1 LIAATAKVDGVCVLK
16 LLLNVDVVGKIVTRG
31 GSWAF
36 LVDFVQGLRGGGV
49 GQRRVD
55 VLLLGDVAE
64 SGELGNAVCEALSGE
79 ESALL
84 HWHTGG
90 GLMPTDWSLAK
101 DMVEASV
108 KDDVGRERTAA
119 VLGCAR
125 TMELRNILL
134 QQERRAASITADMRK
149 NVALAKRMSEGTRS
163 VGTPAGLLDVAGSIR
178 NLELEIAESVS
189 ILGQAEWAAT
199 RVVHD
204 GPYAEYL
211 AFCVERML
219 VLPKVYTAAS
229 LLGAFLALRPA
240 EESRGVATSSVELC
254 VRRLAVLHRVGVKGP
269 SLLTGKP
276 AANVIEGL
284 EKALDAGISLRQT
297 LVQLSKWLQSARLDE
312 SAIAAMHEMPASR
325 ESWRDVLSGLMID
338 WANCQSVSVADAA
351 KVKTLEGECSRAGA
365 LVPRNSA
372 PLVEL
377 PRCLDR
383 LGKEGL
389 ARLFGIEVEGEGEMV
404 CSSLLVL
411 AGGEG
416 EGRDDVR
423 ASLGPSVQALCGAFR
438 GQRECVV
445 GPRDV
450 LEKAGRAS
458 GGSRATEHVELVS
471 RGAAI
476 GVLEKFHDSTPAGE
490 MVVEGRINHGFGGH
504 GPVVKGGAFRPRR
517 TVTVG
522 RGSRIW

>member
-1 LIAATAKVDGVCVLK
+1 LIAATAKVDGVGVLK
-16 LLLNVDVVGKIVTRG
+16 LFLNVDVVGKMITTG

-36 LVDFVQGLRGGGV
+36 LVDFVRRLRGGGV

-64 SGELGNAVCEALSGE
+64 GGELGNAVCHALSGE

-84 HWHTGG
+84 HWHSGG

-125 TMELRNILL
+125 IMELRNILL

-149 NVALAKRMSEGTRS
+149 NVALAKKMSEGTRS

-199 RVVHD
+199 RVMHD
-204 GPYAEYL
+204 GSYAEYL

-219 VLPKVYTAAS
+219 ILPKVYTAVS
-229 LLGAFLALRPA
+229 LLRAFLALRPA
-240 EESRGVATSSVELC
+240 KESRGVTTSVVELC
-254 VRRLAVLHRVGVKGP
+254 VRRLAVLHRVGVEGP

-276 AANVIEGL
+276 AADVIEGL
-284 EKALDAGISLRQT
+284 KKALDAGMSLRQT
-297 LVQLSKWLQSARLDE
+297 LVHRSKWLQSARLDE
-312 SAIAAMHEMPASR
+312 SAMTAMHEMPASG
-325 ESWRDVLSGLMID
+325 ESRRDVLSGLLID
-338 WANCQSVSVADAA
+338 WANCQSMSVADAA
-351 KVKTLEGECSRAGA
+351 KMRILEVECSRAGA

-372 PLVEL
+372 PLAEL

-383 LGKEGL
+383 LGKDGL
-389 ARLFGIEVEGEGEMV
+389 ARLFGIEVEGMGEMV

-416 EGRDDVR
+416 EERDGVR
-423 ASLGPSVQALCGAFR
+423 ASLGSSVQALYGAFR

-445 GPRDV
+445 APRDV
-450 LEKAGRAS
+450 LDKAERAS

-471 RGAAI
+471 RAAAI
-476 GVLEKFHDSTPAGE
+476 RALEKFHNSTPTGE
-490 MVVEGRINHGFGGH
+490 MVVEGRINHGFGGD

-522 RGSRIW
+522 QGSRIW